1 MSTFLPPSVLSFLII
16 LERGKEGREGGGNG
30 KKKSPFNEYLL
41 KVSLCQA
48 LSQARAVNMET
59 RTLAPWG
66 LHSGVNLK

>member
-41 KVSLCQA
+41 KVSSCQA
-48 LSQARAVNMET
+48 LSQARAVNMGDENSC
-59 RTLAPWG
+59 PWG